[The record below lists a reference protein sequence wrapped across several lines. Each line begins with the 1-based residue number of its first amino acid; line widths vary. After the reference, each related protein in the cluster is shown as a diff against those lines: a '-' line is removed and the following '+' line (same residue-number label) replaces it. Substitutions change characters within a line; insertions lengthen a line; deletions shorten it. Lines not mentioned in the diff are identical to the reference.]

1 MELISISKNRLFFAR
16 AFYKNRY
23 FIRTGYFLQGLDV
36 LIKKECVLMN
46 LPKTKSA
53 VYLIKI
59 FYWHFTE
66 VNRRKRDN
74 NSSIGKS
81 V

>member
-23 FIRTGYFLQGLDV
+23 FIRTGYFLLGLDV
-36 LIKKECVLMN
+36 LIKKECVLM
-46 LPKTKSA
+46 KKKSA
-53 VYLIKI
+53 VHLIKI

-66 VNRRKRDN
+66 VNRRKERQ
-74 NSSIGKS
+74 
-81 V
+81 